1 MKGKLYAA
9 ALAAIALAACSQ
21 DEELTSAKQNN
32 SVSPIAFNVT
42 FGEEPGTSTRA
53 EFGGT
58 NGYTLMWTA
67 EDKDKMSLFH
77 GMTDTS
83 VDFEDGD
90 VPIAGVQNAVYEAQ
104 SGQGAEGALLF
115 TTQSMVQPGYAIM
128 VYPVDTVF
136 NYTND
141 KGVYIRIPENQ
152 TEASWKQVPFMS
164 EGLLIAGYDG
174 EKGDGAGYGKDYEIG
189 MKQVGTLFTLKTEW
203 ANDDKV
209 KALADAGEIDPI
221 NVTSVA
227 LKRPTDKFNTKVQ
240 VKLTNAEPNY
250 ADEVEGRDAW
260 KYVSVVGYE
269 DKEVSASQVNT
280 LTTSAVTGLETS
292 EFVLLPQEEEEET
305 TVHTDATVKI
315 YTRYGSVTIDNKNET
330 MWKKGEETTK
340 INVADMLNQIVG
352 LTLNRNTS
360 GKYANEM
367 VGGHITRYIDADL
380 SQLDMSDVHI
390 KDDKW
395 LHDIILVHDAYQK
408 GQSVVLTID
417 GGADGVF
424 EMSMNTVEMLQE
436 RPEIGLKAC
445 NVSGEACTTIRLMG
459 GGEIP
464 AIDFLEDNVGG
475 LNVGVELAA
484 GETPWT
490 WTGDVREL
498 HKVNLLTNKGII
510 NIAETATVG
519 FTNVSNDFKGVVNEG
534 TINVNGGKTTL
545 IGSTGKTNKLNV
557 VNNGNITIA
566 ENAELRSGKGCLL
579 TNESTTATEMATI
592 ENSGI
597 IGCTNDGEIYN
608 YGLIKNMIGGTE
620 NMVMVTR
627 NQTQSASFAQVY
639 GDGNKYGTILMKSAA
654 DNISVSTATNQGFI
668 KYVYTEETYKKTEP
682 CRYNYL
688 IVENHDIT
696 FAGAAPELL
705 FLEIK
710 GTTTMPVIRATNE
723 FKSLKGFIVN
733 GRANLQEGNT
743 LITPAAYI
751 KGTFYYGGVFTEDGN
766 SKDTPSTNPTY
777 YGPSSEDCLV
787 KTN

>member
-77 GMTDTS
+77 GMTDPS
-83 VDFEDGD
+83 GNIDIKD
-90 VPIAGVQNAVYEAQ
+90 VAIAGVQNAVYEAQ
-104 SGQGAEGALLF
+104 SGQDEEEGALLF
-115 TTQSMVQPGYAIM
+115 TTQSMVLPGCAIM

-136 NYTND
+136 NYTGD
-141 KGVYIRIPENQ
+141 GSVYIRIPENQ

-174 EKGDGAGYGKDYEIG
+174 GKGDGAGYGKDYEIG

-227 LKRPTDKFNTKVQ
+227 LNRPTDKFNTKVQ
-240 VKLTNAEPNY
+240 VKLTNKKPNY
-250 ADEVEGRDAW
+250 ADEVDSRDAW
-260 KYVSVVGYE
+260 KYVSVVDYL
-269 DKEVSASQVNT
+269 DASVAASQVNT

-292 EFVLLPQEEEEET
+292 EFVLLPQKEET

-315 YTRYGSVTIDNKNET
+315 YTRYGSVTIDNTNKT
-330 MWKKGEETTK
+330 MWKKGEEDSK
-340 INVADMLNQIVG
+340 VKVADMLNQIVG
-352 LTLNRNTS
+352 LTLNMNTS

-367 VGGHITRYIDADL
+367 VGGHATRYIDADL
-380 SQLDMSDVHI
+380 SKLDMSDVHI

-395 LHDIILVHDAYQK
+395 LHDIILVHDAYQE
-408 GQSVVLTID
+408 GQKVVLTID
-417 GGADGVF
+417 GGEDGVF
-424 EMSMNTVEMLQE
+424 EMSMNTVKMLQE

-445 NVSGEACTTIRLMG
+445 NVSGEACKTIRLMG

-464 AIDFLEDNVGG
+464 AIDFLEDGIGGPNVS
-475 LNVGVELAA
+475 VELAA
-484 GETPWT
+484 NETPWT
-490 WTGDVREL
+490 WTGKVREL
-498 HKVNLLTNKGII
+498 HKVDLLTNYGVI

-519 FTNVSNDFKGVVNEG
+519 FTNVSHGFGGIVNEG
-534 TINVNGGKTTL
+534 TINVNGGVTTL
-545 IGSTGKTNKLNV
+545 IGSTGNASTLYV
-557 VNNGNITIA
+557 VNNGDITIA
-566 ENAELRSGKGCLL
+566 EGAELHSGQGCVL
-579 TNESTTATEMATI
+579 TNESTTATDMATI

-597 IGCTNDGEIYN
+597 IGCTGNGVINN
-608 YGLIKNMIGGTE
+608 YGLIENMVGGTE
-620 NMVMVTR
+620 NMVLVTS
-627 NQTQSASFAQVY
+627 NQTKNADFAKLY
-639 GDGNKYGTILMKSAA
+639 GNNNKYGTILMKSAA
-654 DNISVSTATNQGFI
+654 DNISVSTATDQGFI

-696 FAGAAPELL
+696 FAGEAPELL
-705 FLEIK
+705 FLEIQ
-710 GTTTMPVIRATNE
+710 GTTTMPVIRATKE

-751 KGTFYYGGVFTEDGN
+751 QGTFYYGGVFTEDGN

-777 YGPSSEDCLV
+777 YGPSSTNCLV

>member
-67 EDKDKMSLFH
+67 KDKDKMSLFH
-77 GMTDTS
+77 GMANPS
-83 VDFEDGD
+83 ASIGSGD
-90 VPIAGVQNAVYEAQ
+90 VAITDVQNAVYEAQ

-136 NYTND
+136 NYTS
-141 KGVYIRIPENQ
+141 GVYITIPENQ

-164 EGLLIAGYDG
+164 EGLLIADYDG

-203 ANDDKV
+203 ANDEEV

-227 LKRPTDKFNTKVQ
+227 LNRPTDKFNTKVQ
-240 VKLTNAEPNY
+240 VKLTNETPNY

-269 DKEVSASQVNT
+269 DDEVGVDNQVNT
-280 LTTSAVTGLETS
+280 LTTKAVTGLETS
-292 EFVLLPQEEEEET
+292 EFVLLPQEEEAT
-305 TVHTDATVKI
+305 GADDATVKI
-315 YTRYGSVTIDNKNET
+315 YTRYGSVTIDNTNET
-330 MWKKGEETTK
+330 MWKEGDSEKTK
-340 INVADMLNQIVG
+340 VAEMLNQIVK
-352 LTLNRNTS
+352 LTQNVNAS
-360 GKYANEM
+360 GKYEGEM
-367 VGGHITRYIDADL
+367 VGGHATRYIDADL
-380 SQLDMSDVHI
+380 STLDMSDVHI

-395 LHDIILVHDAYQK
+395 LHDIILVHDAYQE

-445 NVSGEACTTIRLMG
+445 NVRGEACTTIRLVG

-475 LNVGVELAA
+475 PNVNIELAA
-484 GETPWT
+484 DETPWT
-490 WTGDVREL
+490 WTGNVREL
-498 HKVNLLTNKGII
+498 HKVNLLTNYGAI

-519 FTNVSNDFKGVVNEG
+519 FTNVSNGFGGIVNEG
-534 TINVNGGKTTL
+534 TINVNGGVTTL
-545 IGSTGKTNKLNV
+545 IGSTGNASTLYV
-557 VNNGNITIA
+557 VNNGDITIA
-566 ENAELRSGKGCLL
+566 EGAELRSGQGCEL
-579 TNESTTATEMATI
+579 TNESTTATDMATI

-597 IGCTNDGEIYN
+597 IGCTDDGKIYN
-608 YGLIKNMIGGTE
+608 YGLIENMVGGTE
-620 NMVMVTR
+620 NMVLITS

-639 GDGNKYGTILMKSAA
+639 GDDNKYGTILMKSAA

-696 FAGAAPELL
+696 FADEAPELL
-705 FLEIK
+705 FLEIQ
-710 GTTTMPVIRATNE
+710 GTTTMPVIRATQA
-723 FKSLKGFIVN
+723 FSSLKGFIVN

-751 KGTFYYGGVFTEDGN
+751 QGTFYYGGVFAAGLN
-766 SKDTPSTNPTY
+766 SSLPTGIPSTNPTY
-777 YGPSSEDCLV
+777 YGPSSTNCLV

>member
-77 GMTDTS
+77 GMADPS
-83 VDFEDGD
+83 AGFGSGD
-90 VPIAGVQNAVYEAQ
+90 VAITGVQNAVYEAQ

-136 NYTND
+136 NYIND
-141 KGVYIRIPENQ
+141 KGVYIGIPEKQ

-164 EGLLIAGYDG
+164 EGLLIADYDS

-209 KALADAGEIDPI
+209 KALADADEIDPI

-227 LKRPTDKFNTKVQ
+227 LNRPTDKFNTKVQ
-240 VKLTNAEPNY
+240 VKLTNMTPTY
-250 ADEVEGRDAW
+250 ADDVEGRDAW
-260 KYVSVVGYE
+260 EYVSVVDYV
-269 DKEVSASQVNT
+269 DASKSISQVST

-292 EFVLLPQEEEEET
+292 EFVLLPQEEET
-305 TVHTDATVKI
+305 TANADAKVKI
-315 YTRYGSVTIDNKNET
+315 YTRYGSVTIDNTNET
-330 MWKKGEETTK
+330 MWKKGDATK
-340 INVADMLNQIVG
+340 TKVADMLNQIVG
-352 LTLNRNTS
+352 LTLNVNAS
-360 GKYANEM
+360 GKYADEM
-367 VGGHITRYIDADL
+367 VGGHVTRFIDADL
-380 SQLDMSDVHI
+380 STLDMSDVHI

-395 LHDIILVHDAYQK
+395 LHDIILVHDAYQE
-408 GQSVVLTID
+408 GQPVVLTID

-464 AIDFLEDNVGG
+464 AIDFLATGIGGSNVKI
-475 LNVGVELAA
+475 ELAA

-490 WTGDVREL
+490 WTGGAREL
-498 HKVNLLTNKGII
+498 NKVNLLTNYGVINITETENVSFSNVSGTFKGI
-510 NIAETATVG
+510 
-519 FTNVSNDFKGVVNEG
+519 VNEG
-534 TINVNGGKTTL
+534 TINISGGVTTL
-545 IGSTGKTNKLNV
+545 LGVTGDINTLAV
-557 VNNGNITIA
+557 TNNGKVTVA
-566 ENAELRSGKGCLL
+566 EGAELRSGKGCTF
-579 TNESTTATEMATI
+579 TNESATATDMATI

-597 IGCTNDGEIYN
+597 IGCTDDGKIYN
-608 YGLIKNMIGGTE
+608 YGLIQNMVGGVE
-620 NMVMVTR
+620 NMVLITA
-627 NQTQSASFAQVY
+627 NQTTNASFAESY
-639 GDGNKYGTILMKSAA
+639 GDDNKFGTILMKSAA
-654 DNISVSTATNQGFI
+654 DNISVSTETNQGFI
-668 KYVYTEETYKKTEP
+668 KYLYNENTYEKTEP

-696 FAGAAPELL
+696 FVGAAPELL
-705 FLEIK
+705 FLEVK
-710 GTTTMPVIRATNE
+710 GESTMPVIKATAE
-723 FKSLKGFIVN
+723 FNSLKGFILN

-751 KGTFYYGGVFTEDGN
+751 QGTFYYGGVFNDGEI
-766 SKDTPSTNPTY
+766 TPAPPVTNTTY
-777 YGPSSEDCLV
+777 FGKSSENCLV

>member
-77 GMTDTS
+77 GMADPSANISSGNVAIT
-83 VDFEDGD
+83 
-90 VPIAGVQNAVYEAQ
+90 GVQNAVYEAQ
-104 SGQGAEGALLF
+104 SGEDEEGALLF

-136 NYTND
+136 NYTTD
-141 KGVYIRIPENQ
+141 GGVYIRIPEKQ

-164 EGLLIAGYDG
+164 EGLLIADYDG
-174 EKGDGAGYGKDYEIG
+174 KKGDGAGYGKDYEIG

-227 LKRPTDKFNTKVQ
+227 LNRPTDKFNTKVQ
-240 VKLTNAEPNY
+240 VKLTDKTPTY

-260 KYVSVVGYE
+260 KYVSVVDYADANVG
-269 DKEVSASQVNT
+269 ASQVST

-292 EFVLLPQEEEEET
+292 EFVLLPQEEKAT
-305 TVHTDATVKI
+305 AKTDATVKI
-315 YTRYGSVTIDNKNET
+315 YTRYGSVTIDNTNET
-330 MWKKGEETTK
+330 MWKKGDTYKTK
-340 INVADMLNQIVG
+340 VADMLNQIVE
-352 LTLNRNTS
+352 LTQNENQS
-360 GKYANEM
+360 GKYANEK
-367 VGGHITRYIDADL
+367 VGGHATRYIDADL
-380 SQLDMSDVHI
+380 STLDMSDVHI

-395 LHDIILVHDAYQK
+395 LHDIILVHDAYQE

-464 AIDFLEDNVGG
+464 AIDFLEDGVGG
-475 LNVGVELAA
+475 PNVSVELAA
-484 GETPWT
+484 NETPWT
-490 WTGDVREL
+490 WTGKVREL
-498 HKVNLLTNKGII
+498 HKVDLLTNYGVI

-519 FTNVSNDFKGVVNEG
+519 FTNVSDDFEGIVNEG
-534 TINVNGGKTTL
+534 TINVNGGVTTL
-545 IGSTGKTNKLNV
+545 IGSTGLTSTLNV
-557 VNNGNITIA
+557 VNNGDITIA
-566 ENAELRSGKGCLL
+566 EGAELRSGQGCEL
-579 TNESTTATEMATI
+579 TNESTTATDMATI

-597 IGCTNDGEIYN
+597 IGCTDNGKIFN
-608 YGLIKNMIGGTE
+608 YGLIKNMVGGTE
-620 NMVMVTR
+620 NMVLVTS
-627 NQTQSASFAQVY
+627 NQTQNADFAKLY
-639 GDGNKYGTILMKSAA
+639 RNDNKYGTILMKSAA

-668 KYVYTEETYKKTEP
+668 KYVYTKETYEKTEP

-688 IVENHDIT
+688 IVENHNIT
-696 FAGAAPELL
+696 FEDAAPELL
-705 FLEIK
+705 FLEIQ
-710 GTTTMPVIRATNE
+710 GTTTMPVIRATQAFN
-723 FKSLKGFIVN
+723 SLKGFIVN

-751 KGTFYYGGVFTEDGN
+751 QGTFYYGGVFTNNNVPTG
-766 SKDTPSTNPTY
+766 TPSTNTTY
-777 YGPSSEDCLV
+777 YGPSSANCLV